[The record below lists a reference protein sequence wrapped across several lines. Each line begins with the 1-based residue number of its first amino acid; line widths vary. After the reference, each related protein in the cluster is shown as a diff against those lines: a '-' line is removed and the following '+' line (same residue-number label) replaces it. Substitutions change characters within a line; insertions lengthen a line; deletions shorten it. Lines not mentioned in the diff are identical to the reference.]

1 MGVRSNPRVRRW
13 TSVVLA
19 VVAALSLA
27 ISLLSAWA
35 VSTVFDAS
43 TLSRRAV
50 HALDSEAVRHEVA
63 IQLTDQ
69 LVKSGNR
76 EVIAF
81 KPAALLTVEALVDTD
96 SFKSIF
102 ATAVRRTHASL
113 IAGNGSGGLDLS
125 DSLSLMAEGLQLNTA
140 KAAGAVDDTASTNSM
155 ADVMTTVAELP
166 VWGWRDRLVYGA
178 FGAFALGLAA
188 GVGSVLVAADRRK
201 GVVRVG
207 VAVSA
212 GGALIVL
219 IIAIASVVA
228 ARYATDTALK
238 TAVQEAVWSA
248 AADLRATGLG
258 LAVMGMVVAAAASP
272 NERFSPDRV
281 RESLLARYQR
291 LRSST
296 WGTLLLAFMSAM
308 TGLWIVSD
316 GETAARVVVFLAGLL
331 LVFVAARLVVS
342 LASAVAAVV
351 DADGNVQPQR
361 RWLGWAIAVV
371 GVSALVVGFSVVNFN
386 SAKAAAESAAAR
398 SCLGR
403 EDWCDLRLDEVT
415 LPGSHNSMSSPGY
428 AGWLFAEQI
437 EPIGGQLRAGVRAL
451 LIDAHYGRKSSVRVP
466 GSNVQLVIT
475 DIASEFTVPGAELPD
490 ESIRKKAEELAAS
503 APSSGSGKRDVYLCH
518 NYCELGSVRMLDEMV
533 SVRRFLESNP
543 SEIVTIVVQD
553 AVASADV
560 VAVMEAA
567 GLTDMVATLVP
578 GAPLP
583 TLGEL
588 VDSNR
593 RLLVFAERGDDNSPD
608 WYHAAYDWFQETV
621 YKFDSIKGFTC
632 EANRGSADNPL
643 FLMNHWVS
651 SSPPDPG
658 LAAKANNRAVLNQRL
673 EQCRRDRGLVPNV
686 IAADF
691 ATKGDVVAVAAD
703 LTGNR

>member
-1 MGVRSNPRVRRW
+1 MGLRSNPRVRRW

-27 ISLLSAWA
+27 VGLLAAWA
-35 VSTVFDAS
+35 ISTVFDAS

-50 HALDSEAVRHEVA
+50 HALDGEAVRHEVA
-63 IQLTDQ
+63 VQLTDQ

-76 EVIAF
+76 QVIAF

-96 SFKSIF
+96 AFKSIF
-102 ATAVRRTHASL
+102 ATAVRRTHAAL
-113 IAGNGSGGLDLS
+113 IAGDGASGLDLS
-125 DSLSLMAEGLQLNTA
+125 DSLSLLAEGLQLNTE
-140 KAAGAVDDTASTNSM
+140 KAAAASDGGSSNSL
-155 ADVMTTVAELP
+155 ADVMTTVADLP
-166 VWGWRDRLVYGA
+166 VWGWRSAMTYGA
-178 FGAFALGLAA
+178 LGAFLLGLVA
-188 GVGSVLVAADRRK
+188 GVGSVLAAADRRK

-207 VAVSA
+207 IAMSA
-212 GGALIVL
+212 GGSL
-219 IIAIASVVA
+219 IILVIALGSLVA
-228 ARYATDTALK
+228 ARFATDPDLK
-238 TAVQEAVWSA
+238 LAAQEAVWAA

-272 NERFSPDRV
+272 GERFSPDRMRASV
-281 RESLLARYQR
+281 TARYQQ
-291 LRSST
+291 LRAST
-296 WGTLLLAFMSAM
+296 WGTLLLAGLSAM
-308 TGLWIVSD
+308 VGLWIISD
-316 GETAARVVVFLAGLL
+316 GETATRVVVFLAGLG
-331 LVFVAARLVVS
+331 LVFVSARLVVS

-361 RWLGWAIAVV
+361 RWLGWTIAVV
-371 GVSALVVGFSVVNFN
+371 GVSSLVVAFSVVNFN
-386 SAKAAAESAAAR
+386 SAKAAAESASVR
-398 SCLGR
+398 TCLGR

-437 EPIGGQLRAGVRAL
+437 EPVGGQLRAGVRAL
-451 LIDAHYGRKSSVRVP
+451 LLDAHYGRKSSVRVP

-475 DIASEFTVPGAELPD
+475 DIAGEFAVPGAELPS
-490 ESIRKKAEELAAS
+490 EEIRKKAEELAAS
-503 APSSGSGKRDVYLCH
+503 APSSGSAQREVYLCH
-518 NYCELGSVRMLDEMV
+518 NYCELGSVKMVDEMV

-553 AVASADV
+553 AVSSADI
-560 VAVMEAA
+560 VAVVEAA
-567 GLTDMVATLVP
+567 GLTDMVATLQP
-578 GAPLP
+578 GKPLP

-593 RLLVFAERGDDNSPD
+593 RLLLFAERGDADAPA
-608 WYHAAYDWFQETV
+608 WYPKAYDWFQETV

-632 EANRGSADNPL
+632 EANRGDADNPL
-643 FLMNHWVS
+643 FLMNHWVGA
-651 SSPPDPG
+651 SPPDPD
-658 LAAKANNRAVLNQRL
+658 LAAKANKRVVLEQRV

-686 IAADF
+686 IAVDF
-691 ATKGDVVAVAAD
+691 ATKGDVMAVAAD

>member
-1 MGVRSNPRVRRW
+1 M
-13 TSVVLA
+13 LA
-19 VVAALSLA
+19 CVAALGLA
-27 ISLLSAWA
+27 VGLLTAWV
-35 VSTVFDAS
+35 VSTVFDAG

-69 LVKSGNR
+69 LVKNGNR

-96 SFKSIF
+96 AFKSIF
-102 ATAVRRTHASL
+102 ATAVRRTHSAL
-113 IAGNGSGGLDLS
+113 IAGNEAKGLDLS
-125 DSLSLMAEGLQLNTA
+125 DSLSLLAEGLQLNTERY
-140 KAAGAVDDTASTNSM
+140 AADPSSTNSM

-166 VWGWRDRLVYGA
+166 VWGWRDRLTFVV
-178 FGAFALGLAA
+178 FGALGVGLVA
-188 GVGSVLVAADRRK
+188 GVASVLVAADRRK

-207 VAVSA
+207 IAISV
-212 GGALIVL
+212 GGGLIVA
-219 IIAIASVVA
+219 AITVASVIS
-228 ARYATDTALK
+228 ARYAIDPELRRAL
-238 TAVQEAVWSA
+238 QEAVWAA

-258 LAVMGMVVAAAASP
+258 LAAMGMVVAAAASP
-272 NERFSPDRV
+272 NERFSPERV

-296 WGTLLLAFMSAM
+296 WGTLLLALASAM
-308 TGLWIVSD
+308 AGLWIVSD
-316 GETAARVVVFLAGLL
+316 GETATRVVVFLAGLL

-371 GVSALVVGFSVVNFN
+371 GVSALVIGFSVVNFN

-437 EPIGGQLRAGVRAL
+437 EPIGGQLRAGVRTL
-451 LIDAHYGRKSSVRVP
+451 LLDAHYGRKSSVRVP

-475 DIASEFTVPGAELPD
+475 DIAAEFAVPGAELPD
-490 ESIRKKAEELAAS
+490 ASIRERAEELAAT
-503 APSSGSGKRDVYLCH
+503 APSTGAGSRDVYLCH
-518 NYCELGSVRMLDEMV
+518 NYCELGSVRMVDEMV

-543 SEIVTIVVQD
+543 SEIVMIVVQD
-553 AVASADV
+553 AVSSVDV
-560 VAVMEAA
+560 VAVMDEA

-578 GAPLP
+578 GEPLP

-593 RLLVFAERGDDNSPD
+593 RLLVFAERGDDDAPD
-608 WYHAAYDWFQETV
+608 WYQPAYDHWFQETV
-621 YKFDSIKGFTC
+621 YRFESINDFTC
-632 EANRGSADNPL
+632 EPNRGDADNPL
-643 FLMNHWVS
+643 FLLNHWVTA
-651 SSPPDPG
+651 SPPDPSI
-658 LAAKANNRAVLNQRL
+658 AAKANVRAVFEQRIT
-673 EQCRRDRGLVPNV
+673 QCRRDRGLTPNV
-686 IAADF
+686 IAVDF
-691 ATKGDVVAVAAD
+691 ATRGDVVAVAND
-703 LTGNR
+703 LTASR